1 MEKYIYSIIT
11 AALLTGAAANASAN
25 GFALN
30 EQSASGLG
38 NAFAGG
44 GASAEDASTIFFNP
58 AGMTYLPDNQL
69 VLAAHAIHPSAEF
82 NNNGSHS
89 AGGLATQGGDGG
101 DAGDWAFVPNIYFA
115 KALNNNVRLGVGINA
130 PFVYKT
136 DYDKGWVGRY
146 QALKTELKTI
156 NINPSIAFKA
166 SDKIS
171 LGLGFSAMRTEAEI
185 TNAVDFGTICAT
197 ALGGCGIG
205 ATFQK
210 NDGFAR
216 VTGDDWGFG
225 WNAGAIFQIT
235 NATRLALAYRSS
247 VHQKLEGHA
256 YFNGIPAAFALS
268 PALTAGFANGSVNAK
283 LTTPDSAS
291 VSIFHQINHQWDV
304 MADLTWTHWSVFH
317 DLTVIRTSGALS
329 GRTLSSVPENWDNT
343 IRASLG
349 ASYRYNDALKLR
361 AGLAY
366 DQSPVSLEFRTPRTP
381 NTDRTWLSLGANYRF
396 TPTSSMDVGYTHIFV
411 NNAFLNK
418 TTDTSIAAL
427 RDIVKGSYDS
437 DVDIFS
443 VQFTHTF

>member
-317 DLTVIRTSGALS
+317 NLTVIRTSGALA

-343 IRASLG
+343 TRASLG